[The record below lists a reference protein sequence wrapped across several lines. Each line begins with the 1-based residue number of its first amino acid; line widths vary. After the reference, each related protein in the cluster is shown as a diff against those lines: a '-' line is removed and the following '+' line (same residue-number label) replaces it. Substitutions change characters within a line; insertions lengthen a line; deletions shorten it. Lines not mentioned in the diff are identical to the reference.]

1 MALTYQRKF
10 EKKGFY
16 HIAGVDEA
24 GRGPLA
30 GPLVCA
36 AVIFSPS
43 FRHALINDS
52 KQLTDQQRRELFPF
66 IMKHALSVSYQM
78 IEPEMID
85 HLNIYSATQ
94 QGMMTVIQ
102 SLTIKPDFV
111 ITDAMKLPTLDIPYE
126 PLIKGDTKA
135 LPVAAASIIAKV
147 IRDDYMLQLH
157 EQYPHFQF
165 HLHKGYPT
173 PLHLALLKRYGPL
186 KFIHRFSYRPVQDA
200 LNQKVFLI

>member
-52 KQLTDQQRRELFPF
+52 KQLTDQERRKLFPF
-66 IMKHALSVSYQM
+66 IMEHALSVSYQM
-78 IEPEMID
+78 IEPEIID
-85 HLNIYSATQ
+85 RLNIYRATQ
-94 QGMMTVIQ
+94 QGMMTIIQ

-173 PLHLALLKRYGPL
+173 PLHLTLLKRYGPL
-186 KFIHRFSYRPVQDA
+186 KGIHRFSYRPVQDA

>member
-52 KQLTDQQRRELFPF
+52 KQLTDQERRKLFPF
-66 IMKHALSVSYQM
+66 IMEHALSVSYQM
-78 IEPEMID
+78 IEPEIID
-85 HLNIYSATQ
+85 RLNIYRATQ

-173 PLHLALLKRYGPL
+173 PLHLTLLKRYGPL
-186 KFIHRFSYRPVQDA
+186 KGIHRFSYRPVQDA
-200 LNQKVFLI
+200 LNKKVFLI

>member
-52 KQLTDQQRRELFPF
+52 KQLTDQERRKLFPF
-66 IMKHALSVSYQM
+66 IMEHALSVSYQM
-78 IEPEMID
+78 IEPEIID
-85 HLNIYSATQ
+85 RLNIYRATQ

-173 PLHLALLKRYGPL
+173 PLHLTLLKRYGPL
-186 KFIHRFSYRPVQDA
+186 KGIHRFSYRPVQDA

>member
-52 KQLTDQQRRELFPF
+52 KQLTDQERRKLFPF
-66 IMKHALSVSYQM
+66 IMEHALSVSYQM
-78 IEPEMID
+78 IEPEIID
-85 HLNIYSATQ
+85 RLNIYRATQ

-173 PLHLALLKRYGPL
+173 PLHLTLLKRYGPL
-186 KFIHRFSYRPVQDA
+186 KGIHRFSYRPVQEA

>member
-52 KQLTDQQRRELFPF
+52 KQLTDQQRRKLFPF
-66 IMKHALSVSYQM
+66 IMEHALSVSYQM
-78 IEPEMID
+78 IEPEIID
-85 HLNIYSATQ
+85 RLNIYRATQ

-173 PLHLALLKRYGPL
+173 PLHLTLLKRYGPL
-186 KFIHRFSYRPVQDA
+186 KGIHRFSYRPVQDA

>member
-52 KQLTDQQRRELFPF
+52 KQLTDQERRKLFPF
-66 IMKHALSVSYQM
+66 IMEHALSVSYQM
-78 IEPEMID
+78 IEPEIID
-85 HLNIYSATQ
+85 RLNIYRATQ

-147 IRDDYMLQLH
+147 VRDDYMLQLH

-173 PLHLALLKRYGPL
+173 PLHLTLLKRYGPL
-186 KFIHRFSYRPVQDA
+186 KGIHRFSYRPVQDA

>member
-52 KQLTDQQRRELFPF
+52 KQLTDQERRKLFPF
-66 IMKHALSVSYQM
+66 IMEHALSVSYQM
-78 IEPEMID
+78 IEPEIID
-85 HLNIYSATQ
+85 RLNIYRATQ
-94 QGMMTVIQ
+94 QGMMTIIQ

-173 PLHLALLKRYGPL
+173 PLHLTLLKRYGPL
-186 KFIHRFSYRPVQDA
+186 KGIHRFSYRPVQEA

>member
-52 KQLTDQQRRELFPF
+52 KQLTDQERRKLFPF
-66 IMKHALSVSYQM
+66 IMEHALSVSYQM
-78 IEPEMID
+78 IEPEIID
-85 HLNIYSATQ
+85 RLNIYRATQ
-94 QGMMTVIQ
+94 
-102 SLTIKPDFV
+102 
-111 ITDAMKLPTLDIPYE
+111 
-126 PLIKGDTKA
+126 
-135 LPVAAASIIAKV
+135 
-147 IRDDYMLQLH
+147 
-157 EQYPHFQF
+157 
-165 HLHKGYPT
+165 
-173 PLHLALLKRYGPL
+173 
-186 KFIHRFSYRPVQDA
+186 
-200 LNQKVFLI
+200 

>member
-1 MALTYQRKF
+1 
-10 EKKGFY
+10 
-16 HIAGVDEA
+16 
-24 GRGPLA
+24 LA

-52 KQLTDQQRRELFPF
+52 KQLTDQERRKLFPF
-66 IMKHALSVSYQM
+66 IMEHALSVSYQM
-78 IEPEMID
+78 IEPEIID
-85 HLNIYSATQ
+85 RLNIYRATQ

-173 PLHLALLKRYGPL
+173 PLHLTLLKRYGPL
-186 KFIHRFSYRPVQDA
+186 KGIHRFSYRPVQDA